1 MGRVR
6 RRTHGLAIARDR
18 VCRSTSTPS
27 GLVHTG
33 SGSQNRRGAAAGSGA
48 RRAGSTFQFVSV
60 PARRVLPS
68 ERVVAMFN
76 YPLLLLI
83 AGVLATTIV
92 ILALPEMDDRLAIMS
107 AVVGVLTS
115 LAVIARSLLV

>member
-1 MGRVR
+1 
-6 RRTHGLAIARDR
+6 
-18 VCRSTSTPS
+18 
-27 GLVHTG
+27 
-33 SGSQNRRGAAAGSGA
+33 
-48 RRAGSTFQFVSV
+48 
-60 PARRVLPS
+60 
-68 ERVVAMFN
+68 MFN

-92 ILALPEMDDRLAIMS
+92 ILALPETDDRLAVMS